1 MLPPYTAMDPKEDDF
16 CVSAAARW
24 IRCLPDVHV
33 PMDLLDTH
41 ATAPMVLPDAAAP
54 TPKGLWT
61 PVPPPQGLSGTR
73 AVELLPSKGVLSLL
87 PSQIYSLQWIKG
99 LVGLGLGTRDWSKG
113 FGAFDSSGTGVLCW

>member
-16 CVSAAARW
+16 CVSVATRW

-54 TPKGLWT
+54 TPKGFWT
-61 PVPPPQGLSGTR
+61 PMPPPPQGLSGTR
-73 AVELLPSKGVLSLL
+73 VVAIGRCALSFTLLDLLS
-87 PSQIYSLQWIKG
+87 S
-99 LVGLGLGTRDWSKG
+99 VD
-113 FGAFDSSGTGVLCW
+113 